1 MRWAIQ
7 RGLEVEIRREALERM
22 DSLREAIERGSNYLN
37 RDGTKRNGAH
47 NCWKWGLNRV
57 PRCRSLLDM

>member
-22 DSLREAIERGSNYLN
+22 DSLREAIERGNNYLN
-37 RDGTKRNGAH
+37 RDGTKRNG
-47 NCWKWGLNRV
+47 GL
-57 PRCRSLLDM
+57 